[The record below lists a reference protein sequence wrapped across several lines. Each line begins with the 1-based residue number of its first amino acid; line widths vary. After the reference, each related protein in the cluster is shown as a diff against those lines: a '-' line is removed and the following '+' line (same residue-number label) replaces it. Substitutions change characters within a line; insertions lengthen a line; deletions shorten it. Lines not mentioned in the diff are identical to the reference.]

1 MKNKIFI
8 ILTALI
14 FLSFTNLNNTKK
26 RSNMNK
32 VINPGLP
39 TIGIV
44 IFDGVL
50 TNEVVAPLDVFAK
63 SDSNGNKLFNVVLIA
78 EEQRTILTEEGLSIL
93 PNFTF
98 TNSPQLNVIVVPSS
112 MNPENQTSDSN
123 LVNFI
128 KEKSKKA
135 EYTASH
141 CAGAF
146 LLGEAGVAK
155 NKKIVTYCSG
165 GETLQKKYPS
175 LFVMDDSKNAVIKD
189 GNIISSNGNLVSYIA
204 SLDLLEMM
212 TSKAQRKYVENELL
226 LNKLKEN
233 IK

>member
-1 MKNKIFI
+1 MRKKISI
-8 ILTALI
+8 ILTAIYL
-14 FLSFTNLNNTKK
+14 LSFTSLNNPKK

-32 VINPGLP
+32 EINPGLP
-39 TIGIV
+39 TVGIV
-44 IFDGVL
+44 VFDGVL

-63 SDSNGNKLFNVVLIA
+63 SDSNDNKLFNVVLIA
-78 EEQRTILTEEGLSIL
+78 EEQRAFLTEEGLSIL

-98 TNSPQLNVIVVPSS
+98 TNSPKLNVIVVPSS

-128 KEKSKKA
+128 KEKSKRA

-155 NKKIVTYCSG
+155 DKKIVTYCSG
-165 GETLQKKYPS
+165 GEALQKKYPS
-175 LFVMDDSKNAVIKD
+175 LLVMDDSKNTVVKD

>member
-1 MKNKIFI
+1 
-8 ILTALI
+8 
-14 FLSFTNLNNTKK
+14 
-26 RSNMNK
+26 MNK
-32 VINPGLP
+32 DVNPVLP

-50 TNEVVAPLDVFAK
+50 TNEVVAPIDVFTK
-63 SDSNGNKLFNVVLIA
+63 SDSNGNRLFNVVLIA
-78 EEQRTILTEEGLSIL
+78 EEQRVILTEEGLSIL
-93 PNFTF
+93 PDFTF
-98 TNSPQLNVIVVPSS
+98 TDSPKLNVIVVPSS

-128 KEKSKKA
+128 KKKSKSA
-135 EYTASH
+135 DYTASH

-165 GETLQKKYPS
+165 GEALQKKYPS
-175 LFVMDDSKNAVIKD
+175 ILVMDDSKNAVVKD

-204 SLDLLEMM
+204 SLDLLEIM

-226 LNKLKEN
+226 LYKLKEN

>member
-1 MKNKIFI
+1 MKPAIVIVLAVITASVFFI
-8 ILTALI
+8 I
-14 FLSFTNLNNTKK
+14 NNHSERNQMSKD
-26 RSNMNK
+26 
-32 VINPGLP
+32 INPNLP

-44 IFDGVL
+44 IFNGVL
-50 TNEVVAPLDVFAK
+50 TNEITAPLDVFTK
-63 SDSNGNKLFNVVLIA
+63 PDSNGNKLFNVVLIA
-78 EEQRTILTEEGLSIL
+78 EQQQVYSTEEGLSIL
-93 PNFTF
+93 PDFIF
-98 TNSPQLNVIVVPSS
+98 KNSPELNVIVVPSS
-112 MNPENQTSDSN
+112 MAPEKQTSDKA

-146 LLGEAGVAK
+146 LLGEAGVAD

-165 GETLQKKYPS
+165 SESLQQKYPS
-175 LFVMDDSKNAVIKD
+175 LMVMDDSKNAVVKD

-204 SLDLLEMM
+204 SLDLLELM
-212 TSKAQRKYVENELL
+212 TSKSQRTFVENELL

-233 IK
+233 LK